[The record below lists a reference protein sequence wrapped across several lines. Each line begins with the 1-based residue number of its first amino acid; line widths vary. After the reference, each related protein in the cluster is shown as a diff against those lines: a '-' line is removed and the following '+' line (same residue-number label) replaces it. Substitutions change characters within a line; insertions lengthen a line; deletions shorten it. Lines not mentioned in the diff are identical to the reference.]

1 MQRVSAIGKSVFVAN
16 GDGDPMIL
24 RHFSYLL
31 AGLIPQ
37 AWVKMYPDAVAG
49 ISDVINFDPP
59 QSCTDYV
66 HRVGRTARAGRSGV
80 VITYVLSDEARD
92 VEGIVQ
98 RAGPEARVRNRPDGT
113 SAPGSGRNGRGHNGG
128 RRNDSRRNGATR
140 GGPARPARNG
150 AAATS

>member
-1 MQRVSAIGKSVFVAN
+1 MPVFVAN

-24 RHFSYLL
+24 PHFSYLL

-37 AWVKMYPDAVAG
+37 ARVKIYPDAVAG
-49 ISDVINFDPP
+49 ISHVINFDPP
-59 QSCTDYV
+59 QSRTDYV

-80 VITYVLSDEARD
+80 AITYVLSDRARD
-92 VEGIVQ
+92 VEGIASELDL
-98 RAGPEARVRNRPDGT
+98 RREFRHTGLHGT

-140 GGPARPARNG
+140 GGPARPARNR